1 MNDFLRNYILTI
13 IDKMI
18 NSNRED
24 DYKIM
29 NYALGWYEK
38 DVLVQADLE
47 AVQELIA
54 AKNNEAT
61 EETAEESAEE
71 IEVGG

>member
-18 NSNRED
+18 NSNKED

-61 EETAEESAEE
+61 EETAEE

>member
-1 MNDFLRNYILTI
+1 
-13 IDKMI
+13 MI

-29 NYALGWYEK
+29 NYALCWYEK
-38 DVLVQADLE
+38 DVLVQADLV

-54 AKNNEAT
+54 AKNSEAT
-61 EETAEESAEE
+61 KEPAEE

>member
-13 IDKMI
+13 INKMI

-29 NYALGWYEK
+29 NYALCWYEK
-38 DVLVQADLE
+38 DVLVQGDLE
-47 AVQELIA
+47 GVQELIT
-54 AKNNEAT
+54 AKNNEST
-61 EETAEESAEE
+61 EESAEE

>member
-1 MNDFLRNYILTI
+1 MNDFLRNFVLSI

-18 NSNRED
+18 DSNKED

-47 AVQELIA
+47 AVQELIN
-54 AKNNEAT
+54 AKNVVDAEA
-61 EETAEESAEE
+61 ES
-71 IEVGG
+71 EV

>member
-18 NSNRED
+18 NSNKED

-38 DVLVQADLE
+38 DVLVQADLV

-54 AKNNEAT
+54 AKNSEAT
-61 EETAEESAEE
+61 KEPAEE
-71 IEVGG
+71 IEVSG

>member
-1 MNDFLRNYILTI
+1 MNDFLRNFVLSI

-18 NSNRED
+18 DSKKED

-47 AVQELIA
+47 AVQELIN
-54 AKNNEAT
+54 AKNAVDAEA
-61 EETAEESAEE
+61 ES
-71 IEVGG
+71 EV